1 MILRSLI
8 IFTFLFPIF
17 VNAQTLSDEK
27 ITTGFG
33 TANGGEYSYRATVK
47 AKSYLPGLQ
56 DVRIK
61 FAITEYEITSFT
73 YKGINA
79 SDIDGVNFPI
89 RVNNIQSDFK
99 FWIRF
104 DGIKYRSYFVE
115 GKEPSVSSS
124 FIDFYDLT
132 PIEVTEFTNTF
143 EISKKDDF
151 SNVYSINLDAELLNS
166 YFDELSKVANL
177 IDQKIA
183 QGKLTEKKAELEAE
197 KEKKQRETEEKKDD
211 AFEKWKAQKEQEA
224 KETLKRIEI
233 EAEKEKKQREAE
245 EKKRAYEDSFKSRA
259 QKQHERD
266 VEAWSNVFSSL
277 NDINIPDADVAT
289 VSLGLSYANSN
300 FNDLDV
306 FMNVM
311 YAWGNFYIGANFKG
325 VMHNYDAWKPL
336 YDTEDK
342 NELFSS
348 NILQEGDLLFND
360 YRENNNWSTGNKTV
374 THRVYRKER
383 ERSYGFGLDLETGL
397 RFQLSNS
404 SAIRLGVAGDL
415 SSGSNNLLNYG
426 YGFSAQYELGRV
438 VFGVGYNTRFYKYE
452 LFNDEYTYTE
462 LEGIIVPNDLQSN
475 NDWAKEEISTSG
487 GNEFTYYSTTHN
499 RVENAEN
506 FNVFKQ
512 KFVKFSLIYKLH

>member
-8 IFTFLFPIF
+8 IFTFLFPIL
-17 VNAQTLSDEK
+17 VNAQSLTAEK
-27 ITTGFG
+27 VTTGFG
-33 TANGGEYSYRATVK
+33 TANSGEYSYRATVK
-47 AKSYLPGLQ
+47 TRSYLPGLG
-56 DVRIK
+56 DIRIK
-61 FAITEYEITSFT
+61 FAITDYEITSFT

-89 RVNNIQSDFK
+89 RINNIQSDFK

-104 DGIKYRSYFVE
+104 DGIKYRSYFIE
-115 GKEPSVSSS
+115 GEEPSVSSS

-132 PIEVTEFTNTF
+132 PNEVTEFINIF
-143 EISKKDDF
+143 GIAKKSDF
-151 SNVYSINLDAELLNS
+151 SNVYSINLQAELLNS
-166 YFDELSKVANL
+166 YFYELSKVANL

-197 KEKKQRETEEKKDD
+197 EKKDD
-211 AFEKWKAQKEQEA
+211 AFEKWKEQKEQEA

-233 EAEKEKKQREAE
+233 EAEKEKKQKETE
-245 EKKRAYEDSFKSRA
+245 EKKRVYKDSFKSRS
-259 QKQHERD
+259 QKKHERD
-266 VEAWSNVFSSL
+266 VKDWSNVFSSL
-277 NDINIPDADVAT
+277 SDINIPDADVET

-300 FNDLDV
+300 FNDLEI

-311 YAWGNFYIGANFKG
+311 NAWGNFYIGANFKG
-325 VMHNYDAWKPL
+325 VMHNYDTWKPY

-348 NILQEGDLLFND
+348 NILKEGDLLFND
-360 YRENNNWSTGNKTV
+360 YREKDNWSTGNKTLI
-374 THRVYRKER
+374 HRIYRKER

-404 SAIRLGVAGDL
+404 SAIRLGVTVDL
-415 SSGSNNLLNYG
+415 STGSNDLLNYG
-426 YGFSAQYELGRV
+426 YGFSAQYELGRI
-438 VFGVGYNTRFYKYE
+438 VFGIGYNTRFYKYE
-452 LFNDEYTYTE
+452 LFNDEYTLTE
-462 LEGIIVPNDLQSN
+462 LKGIFQPDDLQIN
-475 NDWAKEEISTSG
+475 NDWASRENSIYA

-499 RVENAEN
+499 KVESTEN

-512 KFVKFSLIYKLH
+512 KFFKFSLTYKLH